1 MVILN
6 NYMVDFVTT
15 PVFSACRFAVLVF
28 SLHFVSLLHFIENSI
43 FYEILRCDIPVLI
56 FFFLPK
62 EDYLIIE
69 VILPVAKK

>member
-1 MVILN
+1 MHADLL
-6 NYMVDFVTT
+6 FLT
-15 PVFSACRFAVLVF
+15 F

-43 FYEILRCDIPVLI
+43 FCEILRYDIPVLI
-56 FFFLPK
+56 FFFLLK